1 MPRKLADKP
10 EVLALAQDL
19 GLKPGEN
26 PVQDILRHVRK
37 NVRSFLKEV
46 PCERLSDLLR
56 LIATKVDT
64 LIIEVHT
71 EDDLRSIRER
81 YVADREFGF
90 AEIESEFADHYTYGI
105 TYRLQAPKP
114 GQRKFVSVID
124 CRGDKGWR
132 SYFTKWHEIAHLLAL
147 TPQQRLKFY
156 RTHAHDHEKDPEE
169 SVMDKIAG
177 NIGFF
182 DEIVRK
188 HVKQPISFRAISD
201 LKERLCPEASA
212 QASLLGFFHA
222 WPKACLLVDAR
233 LAWRKRDAARIARC
247 LVDIKDAPVAA
258 LRAVRVAPNEASRAH
273 GFFIPENMRVPQ
285 RSVIFR
291 LNESD
296 EAEMEAEE
304 NLSWWTSSD
313 GGRLPAMKIRVVAR
327 RTSTGIQAL
336 IEAKAG
342 E

>member
-37 NVRSFLKEV
+37 HVRSFLKEV

-56 LIATKVDT
+56 LVATKVDT
-64 LIIEVHT
+64 LIIEIHSD
-71 EDDLRSIRER
+71 DDLRKIGEQ

-90 AEIESEFADHYTYGI
+90 AEIESEFADQHTYGI

-132 SYFTKWHEIAHLLAL
+132 SYFTKWHELAHLLTL

-156 RTHAHDHEKDPEE
+156 RTHAPDHDKDPEE
-169 SVMDKIAG
+169 SVMDAIAG

-188 HVKQPISFRAISD
+188 HAKQPISFTAFSD
-201 LKERLCPEASA
+201 LKARLCPEASG
-212 QASLLGFFHA
+212 QASLLGFFQA
-222 WPKACLLVDAR
+222 WPAPCLLIEAK
-233 LAWRKRDAARIARC
+233 LAWKKRDAERIARGT
-247 LVDIKDAPVAA
+247 LAIEDAPEAA
-258 LRAVRVAPNEASRAH
+258 LRAVRVTANEAARAQN
-273 GFFIPENMRVPQ
+273 FFIPENMRVPKH
-285 RSVIFR
+285 SIVAGI
-291 LNESD
+291 LDGED
-296 EAEMEAEE
+296 AEMDTVED
-304 NLSWWTSSD
+304 LSWWASSD
-313 GGRLPAMKIRVVAR
+313 GERLGAMAIRVVAR
-327 RTSTGIQAL
+327 RTQGGVQAL
-336 IEAKAG
+336 IAADIR
-342 E
+342 